1 VTFFKFVA
9 GSIMITIMK
18 VYTAEY
24 PVAYTNARCLK
35 KNCPRLMTLWQ
46 HLVAYLQWKFLTSLL
61 YTMPA

>member
-1 VTFFKFVA
+1 
-9 GSIMITIMK
+9 MK